1 MKLFCKKVMFYI
13 TMTIVLLFLMSVD
26 SLNENGYLTISVFIV
41 IITIVICTTC
51 ITKEDWDQ
59 MF

>member
-1 MKLFCKKVMFYI
+1 
-13 TMTIVLLFLMSVD
+13 MTIVPLFLMSVD
-26 SLNENGYLTISVFIV
+26 SLNENGHLVISVFIV
-41 IITIVICTTC
+41 IIAIVICTTC

>member
-26 SLNENGYLTISVFIV
+26 SLNENGYLVISVFIV

-51 ITKEDWDQ
+51 ITNEDWDQ

>member
-26 SLNENGYLTISVFIV
+26 SLNENGHLVISVFIV
-41 IITIVICTTC
+41 IITIVICTMC
-51 ITKEDWDQ
+51 ITKEDWNQ

>member
-13 TMTIVLLFLMSVD
+13 TITIVLLFLMSVD
-26 SLNENGYLTISVFIV
+26 SLNENGYLAISVFIV
-41 IITIVICTTC
+41 IIAIVICTMC

>member
-13 TMTIVLLFLMSVD
+13 TMTTVLLFLMSVD
-26 SLNENGYLTISVFIV
+26 SLNENGHLVISVFIV
-41 IITIVICTTC
+41 IIAIVICTTC

>member
-13 TMTIVLLFLMSVD
+13 TLTIVLLFLMSVD
-26 SLNENGYLTISVFIV
+26 SLNKNGYLAISVFIV
-41 IITIVICTTC
+41 IIAIVICTMC

>member
-13 TMTIVLLFLMSVD
+13 TMTMVLLFLMSVD
-26 SLNENGYLTISVFIV
+26 SLNENGHLVISVFIV
-41 IITIVICTTC
+41 IIAIVICTTC

>member
-26 SLNENGYLTISVFIV
+26 SLNENGYLAISVFIV

>member
-41 IITIVICTTC
+41 IITIVICTMC
-51 ITKEDWDQ
+51 ITKEDWNQ

>member
-1 MKLFCKKVMFYI
+1 
-13 TMTIVLLFLMSVD
+13 MTIVLLFLMSVD
-26 SLNENGYLTISVFIV
+26 SLNENGYLVISVFIV

>member
-13 TMTIVLLFLMSVD
+13 TLTIVLLFLMSVD
-26 SLNENGYLTISVFIV
+26 SLNENGYLAISVFIV
-41 IITIVICTTC
+41 IIAIVICTMC